1 MSSERL
7 LFPSHDHYWFETLRV
22 LGHTAYGGADV
33 GEVLTAA
40 ADITAG
46 DPNSWHQAWSAM
58 AERIAATAQHSQDTG
73 HPVSARDSWLRAS
86 TYHRI
91 SDFYLHA
98 DPDDPRVEHAHRQA
112 AACFASHAALA
123 EHPMTA
129 VRVPFEGAELTGW
142 LSRAHRGRGPRPLL
156 MLHNGFDGAAEEMH
170 FLGGLAGAER
180 GFHTLTFDGPGQ
192 PSALRDH
199 GFAFRPNW
207 ETVVSPVLDHV
218 LHTHGQHID
227 QARIAL
233 LGVSLGG
240 VLAPRAAAHDSRI
253 RALICVD
260 GIYDAS
266 STLADLLRTDRE
278 GLERL
283 AADPKAEAQLVT
295 AAQHSPILSWVFDHG
310 RYAMGVNSRTALL
323 GQYLRYHLREG
334 LAEQIRCPTLVCE
347 ASDDIFFG
355 ADDGGTTQPRELM
368 RHLTCPATLLT
379 FTSAEG
385 AAAHGHAGAE
395 KLAMTRILNW
405 LEETLATT

>member
-1 MSSERL
+1 M
-7 LFPSHDHYWFETLRV
+7 
-22 LGHTAYGGADV
+22 
-33 GEVLTAA
+33 
-40 ADITAG
+40 
-46 DPNSWHQAWSAM
+46 
-58 AERIAATAQHSQDTG
+58 
-73 HPVSARDSWLRAS
+73 
-86 TYHRI
+86 
-91 SDFYLHA
+91 
-98 DPDDPRVEHAHRQA
+98 
-112 AACFASHAALA
+112 
-123 EHPMTA
+123 
-129 VRVPFEGAELTGW
+129 
-142 LSRAHRGRGPRPLL
+142 
-156 MLHNGFDGAAEEMH
+156 
-170 FLGGLAGAER
+170 
-180 GFHTLTFDGPGQ
+180 
-192 PSALRDH
+192 
-199 GFAFRPNW
+199 
-207 ETVVSPVLDHV
+207 
-218 LHTHGQHID
+218 
-227 QARIAL
+227 
-233 LGVSLGG
+233 
-240 VLAPRAAAHDSRI
+240 
-253 RALICVD
+253 D

-283 AADPKAEAQLVT
+283 AADPEAEAQLVT
-295 AAQHSPILSWVFDHG
+295 DAQHSPILSWVFDHG